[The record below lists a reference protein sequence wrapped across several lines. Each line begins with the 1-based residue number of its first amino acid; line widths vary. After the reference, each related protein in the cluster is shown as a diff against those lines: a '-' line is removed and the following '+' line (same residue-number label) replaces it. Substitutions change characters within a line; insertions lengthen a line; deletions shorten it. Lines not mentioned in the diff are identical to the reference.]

1 MYVPPINPHNTTLHF
16 PSAWR
21 AVLQGSRA
29 TQILPLRSR
38 WSTTLVGYTRMNAS
52 VMNPSENGP
61 YSSSQEGFVT
71 EARIGQFGYAG
82 ERAARLQRTVRAG
95 RKNHHDPRTAI
106 AAKFIFGA
114 KIPVGSR
121 HNLIQLNEPGD

>member
-1 MYVPPINPHNTTLHF
+1 MEGC
-16 PSAWR
+16 PSG
-21 AVLQGSRA
+21 Q
-29 TQILPLRSR
+29 PLRASGKNREIRTRQSHSARSR
-38 WSTTLVGYTRMNAS
+38 GSTTLVGYTRMNAS
-52 VMNPSENGP
+52 VLNPSENGP
-61 YSSSQEGFVT
+61 YSSSEEGFVT